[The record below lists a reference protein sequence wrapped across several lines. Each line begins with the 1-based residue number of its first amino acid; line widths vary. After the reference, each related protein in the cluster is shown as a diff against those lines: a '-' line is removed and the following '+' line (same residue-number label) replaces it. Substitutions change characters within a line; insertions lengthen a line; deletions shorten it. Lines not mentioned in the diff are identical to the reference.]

1 MSHNLLFESRRYV
14 KSEKKGGVNET
25 GVRFHQTEKTG
36 GPYYYRYQ
44 LNGQRKEIPLQTDN
58 KEEAEKKAK
67 ALVPI
72 TQAKSIEVVAAHVSQ
87 ARGFEMQTQKLLLS
101 EA

>member
-1 MSHNLLFESRRYV
+1 MSKVR
-14 KSEKKGGVNET
+14 KKAVSMKLEFSSI
-25 GVRFHQTEKTG
+25 RQKKAG